1 MTNRWLVGFAVI
13 LTGICG
19 FQAQMNKGPSAEAV
33 LIDLEN
39 RWVAGL
45 VRADTAALD
54 AIFAATYVDT

>member
-1 MTNRWLVGFAVI
+1 
-13 LTGICG
+13 
-19 FQAQMNKGPSAEAV
+19 MNKGPSAEAV